1 MHAGNERAVRGG
13 VSGWLAAL
21 PVVVGLFLSIAAE
34 PGAVMTVAK
43 LSAEEAKAAYDAAKL
58 QFQKHL
64 ATMMVVQSDYQK
76 PGANK

>member
-21 PVVVGLFLSIAAE
+21 PVVVGLFLSIAAAE

-43 LSAEEAKAAYDAAKL
+43 LSAEEAKAAGGTVEIISAGTMGAEAAR
-58 QFQKHL
+58 
-64 ATMMVVQSDYQK
+64 
-76 PGANK
+76 G